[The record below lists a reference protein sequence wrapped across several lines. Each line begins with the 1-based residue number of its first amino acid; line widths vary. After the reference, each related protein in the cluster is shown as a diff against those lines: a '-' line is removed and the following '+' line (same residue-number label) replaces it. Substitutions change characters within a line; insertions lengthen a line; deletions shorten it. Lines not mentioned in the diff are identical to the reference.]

1 MSQFIMVAAAVVM
14 ARPRLEAYLR
24 APVAPASAWAEAE
37 WSGVCESW
45 RDGAVRRRYREELA
59 GAVEACDGWTDGDHA
74 GLLLGLDDEDGS
86 LTIGFDRGSGSLTID
101 FDARVDFQL
110 PSLIWAF
117 SALRGMAAFMADED
131 TGLVTVTADW
141 DDTPV
146 LMLLGPN
153 RSSFLDRNRDAAAW
167 GRARDTE
174 FDVRCAVSEAGTDTD
189 ADADADADGSATGI
203 IRRLLGG

>member
-1 MSQFIMVAAAVVM
+1 MAQFIEVAAAVVM
-14 ARPRLEAYLR
+14 AEARLAAFLR
-24 APVAPASAWAEAE
+24 APVAPASAWAAE
-37 WSGVCESW
+37 EWAGVCEPW

-59 GAVEACDGWTDGDHA
+59 GAVEACDSWADGDHA
-74 GLLLGLDDEDGS
+74 GLLRGLDDGDGGLTIGHDPTGGS
-86 LTIGFDRGSGSLTID
+86 LTVD
-101 FDARVDFQL
+101 FAARVDFEL

-153 RSSFLDRNRDAAAW
+153 RSSFLDRTGDAAAW
-167 GRARDTE
+167 RRAKDME
-174 FDVRCAVSEAGTDTD
+174 FDVRCAVPEAGADT
-189 ADADADADGSATGI
+189 DGSASRTVE
-203 IRRLLGG
+203 RLLGG